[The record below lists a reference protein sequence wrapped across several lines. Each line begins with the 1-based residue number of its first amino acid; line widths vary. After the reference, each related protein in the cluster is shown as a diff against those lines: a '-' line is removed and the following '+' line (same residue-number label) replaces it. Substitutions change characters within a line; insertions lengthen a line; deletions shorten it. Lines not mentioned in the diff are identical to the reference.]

1 MDFHWSEDDLEFAE
15 SARQFA
21 EQNLNQDLAK
31 RLAENRFSRESW
43 DSCGDFGLLGLCA
56 STEVGGMGFGPLRT
70 AKIIESFGYGC
81 RDSGL
86 LFSCCAHLFACVMSL
101 EHGASDKVKSD
112 ILPGLCAGKLIGA
125 NAATEAEAG
134 SDFSSIKTSFVK
146 DGDDYL
152 LSGEKH
158 FITNGPVADEIV
170 VYATSNPAQGFMGI
184 VGFLVNSKTP
194 GLQVGSPTN
203 KTGLTTSPMSS
214 LYFDECRVPGW
225 RRLIRPGGV
234 VFIKSME
241 WERACLFA
249 AWVGVMQRKLD
260 EAIAYA
266 NERKQFGHS
275 IGKNQV
281 IAHSLVDMKLQL
293 ESSRLLLYKACWEME
308 NNLNATTS
316 VCLSKLAISEALVKA
331 SLFDIQLRGALGI
344 SIEGG
349 VERDLRDALASRIY
363 SGTNQMM
370 YEIVAREMG
379 L

>member
-1 MDFHWSEDDLEFAE
+1 MDFSWSEEDLELAD
-15 SARQFA
+15 SAQQFA
-21 EQNLNQDLAK
+21 TDNLNKGLVQ
-31 RLAENRFSRESW
+31 RLADHQFNQHAW
-43 DSCGDFGLLGLCA
+43 DLCGDFGMLGLCA
-56 STEVGGMGFGPLRT
+56 STEFGGLGFGPLRT
-70 AKIIESFGYGC
+70 AKIIESIGYGC

-101 EHGASDKVKSD
+101 EHGASERVKTE
-112 ILPGLCAGKLIGA
+112 ILPELCSGKLIGA

-134 SDFSSIKTSFVK
+134 SDFSSIKTRFVK

-152 LSGEKH
+152 ISGEKH

-170 VYATSNPAQGFMGI
+170 VYATSDPSQGFMGI

-194 GLQVGSPTN
+194 GLQVGNPTE
-203 KTGLTTSPMSS
+203 KTGLTTSPMCS
-214 LYFDECRVPGW
+214 LYFDECRVPNW
-225 RRLIRPGGV
+225 RRLVRPGGV

-249 AWVGVMQRKLD
+249 AWVGVMQRKLND
-260 EAIAYA
+260 AISFAKD
-266 NERKQFGHS
+266 RKQFGKS
-275 IGKNQV
+275 IGKNQS
-281 IAHSLVDMKLQL
+281 ISHSLVDMKLLL

-308 NNLNATTS
+308 QNLNANS
-316 VCLSKLAISEALVKA
+316 SICLSKLAISEALVQA
-331 SLFDIQLRGALGI
+331 SLFDIQLRGAMGI
-344 SIEGG
+344 TVEGG

-370 YEIVAREMG
+370 YEIIAKEMG